1 VFDMKVKRTETRPL
15 KEFEII
21 ESKAYI
27 VHAYDKDDALKRF
40 GNYDHVSEGDFW
52 SDVREL
58 GPTGYVEE
66 VEYY

>member
-1 VFDMKVKRTETRPL
+1 MVTKPKRTETRAL

-52 SDVREL
+52 PDVREL

>member
-1 VFDMKVKRTETRPL
+1 MFNMKVKRTETRAL

-40 GNYDHVSEGDFW
+40 GNYDIVQEGDFW
-52 SDVREL
+52 PDVREL
-58 GPTGYVEE
+58 GPTPYVEE
-66 VEYY
+66 IEYY